1 MLKSFAVAVVLA
13 ATIVPASAQSSITRS
28 GGANLLDSYIAYIG
42 EDDLYNSDGAR
53 LGEPWQVIRQDR
65 ANYHRFGIRDR
76 LDESD
81 SFFADADNR
90 AAMER
95 MLANGTIASSARRAI
110 LGGGALIQ
118 VDIYRGNGRDWV
130 EVTVLN

>member
-1 MLKSFAVAVVLA
+1 MLKSFAVAVMLA
-13 ATIVPASAQSSITRS
+13 AAIVPASAQSSITRS
-28 GGANLLDSYIAYIG
+28 GGASLLDSYIAYIG

-95 MLANGTIASSARRAI
+95 MLANGTITGSARRAI
-110 LGGGALIQ
+110 LGGGAVIQ

>member
-1 MLKSFAVAVVLA
+1 MFRAFVVAALLA
-13 ATIVPASAQSSITRS
+13 AAIAPASAQSSITRS
-28 GGANLLDSYIAYIG
+28 GTANLLDSYIAYIG

-65 ANYHRFGIRDR
+65 ANFHRFGIRDR

-95 MLANGTIASSARRAI
+95 MLANGTITGSARRAI
-110 LGGGALIQ
+110 LGGGAVIQ

>member
-1 MLKSFAVAVVLA
+1 MLKGFAVAVVLTA
-13 ATIVPASAQSSITRS
+13 AIVPASAQSSITRS

-42 EDDLYNSDGAR
+42 EDDLYNSEGAR
-53 LGEPWQVIRQDR
+53 LGQPWQVIRQDR

-81 SFFADADNR
+81 SFFAGADNR

-95 MLANGTIASSARRAI
+95 MLANGTITGSARRAI
-110 LGGGALIQ
+110 LGGGAVIQ

>member
-110 LGGGALIQ
+110 LGGGAIIQ